1 MFVATV
7 SDASDAAV
15 TWQVNGVAGGNSTV
29 GTISQG
35 GVYTSPASTPVPPTV
50 TVTAV
55 SQADPSASASA
66 TLTLTAVVPPP
77 QTSVSIT
84 PAQVDVATGGVSQM
98 FVATV
103 SDASDAA
110 VTWQVNGVAGGNS
123 TVGTISQGGVYTSPA
138 STPVP
143 PTVTVTAV
151 SASDPTKS
159 ASAQVTLHSN
169 PVPLTISGVPA
180 TTVTAGQAYTF
191 TPTVSAA
198 AGAQLSFSIANRPS
212 WAAFNT
218 ASGQLSGTPSSAN
231 VGSYQNISI
240 AVSSGSAMAALAPF
254 TLTVT
259 AAPPV
264 AVTGV
269 CGAANGVAVTVA
281 PTNGLC
287 SAGTASAVSGSG
299 PWSWTCA
306 GSNGGTSASCS
317 AGLASGITGRI
328 VPAPIYGVTLD
339 DVSNT
344 SAEVNSLQ
352 QLVHMPTSRIVFD
365 TGEPASYYLGPIQQ
379 MHSSSYIMGELADS
393 SYMAGYTAAS
403 IGAWTQ
409 NYTQTLGSN
418 VDIWEVGN
426 EVNGNWLGS
435 DTLAKIEAM
444 YDVVSGQGGITAL
457 TFFYEGEPTDPNN
470 CIDTSNGGN
479 DMFTWINQQ
488 FQLSL
493 PAAQRPAETE
503 KIRLHLDYVLISW
516 YPDQCPGES
525 PNWPWVYTQLASLF
539 PNAKVGF
546 GELGTAQP
554 QNGSAYEVNE
564 INQYYPMDK
573 TTAGLP
579 VNYIG
584 GYFWWY
590 FAEEMVPWGT
600 TVLSST
606 LNAAIQ

>member
-1 MFVATV
+1 MSVRLSAALVAAVALTAACGGSGTTSEAPAGAASSPISTDAVTVTVSPSTASAAAGGASVAFAATV
-7 SDASDAAV
+7 QGSANTSVD
-15 TWQVNGVAGGNSTV
+15 WQVNGVAGGNSTV
-29 GTISQG
+29 GTISPG
-35 GVYTSPASTPVPPTV
+35 GVYISPATVPSPATV
-50 TVTAV
+50 TVTAA
-55 SQADPSASASA
+55 SAADP
-66 TLTLTAVVPPP
+66 T
-77 QTSVSIT
+77 Q
-84 PAQVDVATGGVSQM
+84 
-98 FVATV
+98 
-103 SDASDAA
+103 
-110 VTWQVNGVAGGNS
+110 
-123 TVGTISQGGVYTSPA
+123 
-138 STPVP
+138 
-143 PTVTVTAV
+143 
-151 SASDPTKS
+151 S
-159 ASAQVTLHSN
+159 ASAQVTLHNSA
-169 PVPLTISGVPA
+169 VPLTISGVPA
-180 TTVTAGQAYTF
+180 TTVTSGQAYTF
-191 TPTVSAA
+191 TPTVSAP
-198 AGAQLSFSIANRPS
+198 AGAQLSFSIANRPL
-212 WAAFNT
+212 WAAFN
-218 ASGQLSGTPSSAN
+218 APNGQLSGTPNSADL
-231 VGSYQNISI
+231 GSYQNISI
-240 AVSSGSAMAALAPF
+240 AVSSGTAMAALAPF

-264 AVTGV
+264 AVNGV
-269 CGAANGVAVTVA
+269 CGAANGVAVALA

-287 SAGTASAVSGSG
+287 SAGTASAVSGNG

-317 AGLASGITGRI
+317 AGLASGITGRL

-339 DVSNT
+339 EVSNT

-365 TGEPASYYLGPIQQ
+365 TGEPASYYLAPIQQ
-379 MHSSSYIMGELADS
+379 MRSSSYIMGELADS

-403 IGAWTQ
+403 IATWTQ
-409 NYTQTLGSN
+409 GYTQTLGSD

-444 YDVVSGQGGITAL
+444 YDVVSGQSGITAL
-457 TFFYEGEPTDPNN
+457 TFFYEGEPTDANN
-470 CIDTSNGGN
+470 CIDTGNGGN

-488 FQLSL
+488 FQLSV

-503 KIRLHLDYVLISW
+503 NIRLHVNYVLISW

-564 INQYYPMDK
+564 INQYYPMAK

-579 VNYIG
+579 ANYIG

-600 TVLSST
+600 TILSGT
-606 LNAAIQ
+606 LNTAIQ